1 MPLGRGQVME
11 NLLMFD
17 YAPDYAGSTVV
28 VTVYKICAK
37 QSGEM
42 QTINISENE
51 LLDGMGWH
59 GMAWHDVVCYG
70 MMWYGVLWCSMAWCG
85 MIWCGMA

>member
-1 MPLGRGQVME
+1 ME

>member
-1 MPLGRGQVME
+1 MGTGLLDAPEQGARTPSWSGSMPLGRGQVME

-51 LLDGMGWH
+51 LLHGMGWN
-59 GMAWHDVVCYG
+59 GMAWHG
-70 MMWYGVLWCSMAWCG
+70 LA
-85 MIWCGMA
+85 

>member
-1 MPLGRGQVME
+1 ME

-28 VTVYKICAK
+28 VTVYKMCAK

-51 LLDGMGWH
+51 LLHGMGWNGMGWH

-85 MIWCGMA
+85 MIWCGIA